1 MSVTPEVIKKA
12 KEAISSYELKPEIE
26 EVGEIKEVQDGVASV
41 RGLSNAMMGE
51 VLMFAGRVPGQAFN
65 LEKEEL
71 KCILLGDYT
80 SLHCGEPVFRTGRT
94 LEIPVGEGLLGRVI
108 DPLGNPQDG
117 KGPYPQRV
125 RRKIMYPATQVVER
139 HPVQRPLLTGIKIID
154 SMIPLG
160 KGQRE
165 LIIGDRR
172 TGKTTITLDTIINQK
187 GKNVICIYV
196 AIGQRLSAITEVVD
210 ILQKR
215 GALDYTTIVST
226 SAEDPPALVYLAP
239 YSGVALAEYFMY
251 QGEDALVIFDDLS
264 KHAAAYRA
272 LSLLMRRPPGRE
284 SYPGDI
290 FYVHSSLLERSAQLS
305 EDLGGGSITAL
316 PIVET
321 QEGDIASYIPTNV
334 ISITDGQ
341 IYLESS
347 LFSRGFLPP
356 INIGLSVSRVGGEAQ
371 TAIMKKAAR
380 RLRLD
385 LAQYFELED
394 FARFSAELDEV
405 THRQLEHGKKV
416 LELMTQPPLAPQD
429 LAREIL
435 AVFAATQGLVD
446 AIPLERVKEWE
457 KSLFSYAEK
466 ENPELLERIRR
477 ETELSREL
485 EENMKKLILDFNQK
499 FLSGDNNG

>member
-1 MSVTPEVIKKA
+1 MSVTSEVLRKA
-12 KEAISSYELKPEIE
+12 KEALSSYEFKPEIE
-26 EVGEIKEVQDGVASV
+26 EVGEIKEVQDGIATV
-41 RGLSNAMMGE
+41 RGLRNTLMGE
-51 VLMFAGRVPGQAFN
+51 VLMFSGRIPGQAFN
-65 LEKEEL
+65 LEKEEI
-71 KCILLGDYT
+71 KCILLGDYA
-80 SLHCGEPVFRTGRT
+80 SLRSGEPVFRTGKI
-94 LEIPVGEGLLGRVI
+94 LEIPAGEELLGRVI

-117 KGPYPQRV
+117 KDPYPQRT
-125 RRKIMYPATQVVER
+125 RRRIMYPAPQVIER
-139 HPVQRPLLTGIKIID
+139 RPVQRPLLTGIKIID

-187 GKNVICIYV
+187 GKKVMCIYV
-196 AIGQRLSAITEVVD
+196 AIGQRLSAITEVID
-210 ILQKR
+210 ALQKN
-215 GALDYTTIVST
+215 GALDYTIVVVT

-239 YSGVALAEYFMY
+239 YSGCALAEYFMY
-251 QGEDALVIFDDLS
+251 QGEDVLIVFDDLS

-290 FYVHSSLLERSAQLS
+290 FYIHSSLLERSAQLS

-321 QEGDIASYIPTNV
+321 QEGDIASYIPTNI

-341 IYLESS
+341 IYLESN
-347 LFSRGFLPP
+347 LFARGFLPP

-371 TAIMKKAAR
+371 TPIMKKAAR

-405 THRQLEHGKKV
+405 THRQLEHGKRV
-416 LELMTQPPLAPQD
+416 LGLMTQPPLKPQD

-446 AIPLERVKEWE
+446 TIPLERVKEWE
-457 KSLFSYAEK
+457 EALFSYAEE
-466 ENPELLERIRR
+466 ENPELLERLKR
-477 ETELSREL
+477 EADLSRDL
-485 EENMKKLILDFNQK
+485 EEEMRRFILDFNQK
-499 FLSGDNNG
+499 FLSGEKDG